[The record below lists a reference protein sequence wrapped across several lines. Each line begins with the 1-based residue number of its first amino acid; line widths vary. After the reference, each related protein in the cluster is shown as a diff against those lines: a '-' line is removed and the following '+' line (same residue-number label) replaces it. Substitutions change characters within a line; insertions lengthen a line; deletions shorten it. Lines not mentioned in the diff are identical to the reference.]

1 MSQDFLVDKS
11 IWRCFKAASSLR
23 SGLQEAQ
30 IQVTAQENVTK
41 AKINISK
48 LIKTHQQEKAE
59 LLQRISNTQE
69 RGLKLIV
76 SVKTNE
82 NDNLITFIIS
92 SNQRSAVEPN

>member
-1 MSQDFLVDKS
+1 
-11 IWRCFKAASSLR
+11 
-23 SGLQEAQ
+23 LQEAQ

-41 AKINISK
+41 AKINISN